1 MLKKQLGTSDL
12 NITSIGFGAWAIG
25 GGDWAFGWGPQ
36 DDAES
41 IATIHEAIELGI
53 NWIDTA
59 AVYGL
64 GHSEKIVAQALE
76 GLAQND
82 RPYIFSK
89 CGRVWGDDRAI
100 GKNISAE
107 SIRQECV
114 NSLRRLKI
122 DVLDLYQVHWPEP
135 EEDIEEAWQTML
147 KLKEEG
153 KTRFVGVSNFNVEQ
167 MERIRKFGPITS
179 LQPPYS
185 LIARGIEQDILPY
198 CEQHSIGTLVYS
210 PMASGLLTGAWSHHR
225 LATLPADDWRREKGG
240 NFQEPKFTRNL
251 KIVELLR
258 EIGMP
263 HAKTP
268 GEVAIAWVLRNPNV
282 TGAIVGARKVGQLA
296 ELLPAAEMV
305 LRDDEIARIESFMES
320 NPA

>member
-12 NITSIGFGAWAIG
+12 NITPIGFGAWAIG
-25 GGDWAFGWGPQ
+25 GGNWSFGWGAQ

-64 GHSEKIVAQALE
+64 GHSEEIVAKALD

-89 CGRVWGDDRAI
+89 CGRVWGDDRVI

-107 SIRQECV
+107 SIRQECE

-122 DVLDLYQVHWPEP
+122 DTFDLYQIHWPEP

-153 KTRFVGVSNFNVEQ
+153 KTRYVGISNFNVEQ

-225 LATLPADDWRREKGG
+225 LAALPHDDWRREKGG

-320 NPA
+320 NP